1 MRSGPRRLDALEERL
16 GQLVL
21 DERDGPAAPL
31 GDEQA
36 LALVRRARAQALSG
50 RAPRARRRLLRW
62 PLVGVAVVVA
72 SSAAAAVGGL
82 PQLLGLSPRKPPV
95 VEVPAAPAE
104 APAPRRVSPPREPV
118 APPAPAAP
126 AAEAPAPERPRR
138 PSVAPRALEPARAP
152 DSAPAADLLLS
163 ASRARAERR
172 FELARET
179 YRRVIERYPG
189 TRQAQIARVSA
200 GDLELE
206 RGDARAAEALYRAAA
221 QDPEIGAEALFGL
234 AEAYRAL
241 GRDADERRALA
252 LFEQRHPHN
261 PLARAARER
270 LAELA
275 GSAPDRER
283 GAREWKQEF
292 DARP

>member
-1 MRSGPRRLDALEERL
+1 MRSGPRRLDALEEGL

-21 DERDGPAAPL
+21 DERDGPAAPI

-72 SSAAAAVGGL
+72 SSAAAAVGTF
-82 PQLLGLSPRKPPV
+82 PQLLGLSLPKPPV
-95 VEVPAAPAE
+95 VEAPAAP
-104 APAPRRVSPPREPV
+104 PAPRRVDPPRAPAAVEPEVV
-118 APPAPAAP
+118 AAPAPAV
-126 AAEAPAPERPRR
+126 EAPARVRR
-138 PSVAPRALEPARAP
+138 PSVAAPRPIERAP
-152 DSAPAADLLLS
+152 DSAPAADLLLV

-179 YRRVIERYPG
+179 YRRVIERFPG

-221 QDPEIGAEALFGL
+221 RDPEIGAEALFGL

-241 GRDADERRALA
+241 GRGAEERGALM
-252 LFEQRHPHN
+252 LFEQRHPQN

-270 LAELA
+270 LTELD
-275 GSAPDRER
+275 GSPKESKE
-283 GAREWKQEF
+283 GS